1 MSVFIIHIEIM
12 SDLMD
17 TTLFI
22 VKLMVKLINTGLERL
37 ML

>member
-1 MSVFIIHIEIM
+1 MSIFIHIEIM
-12 SDLMD
+12 SDLMN

-22 VKLMVKLINTGLERL
+22 VKLMVKLINTGPAGL

>member
-17 TTLFI
+17 TALFI
-22 VKLMVKLINTGLERL
+22 VKLMVKLINTGLEGL